1 MELGL
6 RDRVVT
12 ITGGAS
18 GIGLAAA
25 RAFATE
31 GARVTVLD
39 RDRDALAQAAAEL
52 DGVATHELDVTSAEQ
67 VDAAFDAVA
76 AREGR
81 IDVAVNNA
89 GISRG
94 LAWMHE
100 VDEADYD
107 AVLAVNLKGVWLC
120 MRAELRHMYAQK
132 AGVIV
137 NTASAASLV
146 GTPGVAHYAASK
158 FGVLGLT
165 KSAALEYAPLGIR
178 VNAVAPGTIDTP
190 MGKGFARDRRADPFA
205 DAIVR
210 QQHPLQQ
217 RIGRSEE
224 IADAILYLASERSS
238 FASGSTLVVDGAFTA
253 Q

>member
-1 MELGL
+1 
-6 RDRVVT
+6 
-12 ITGGAS
+12 
-18 GIGLAAA
+18 
-25 RAFATE
+25 
-31 GARVTVLD
+31 VLD
-39 RDRDALAQAAAEL
+39 RDRDALAQTAQEL
-52 DGVATHELDVTSAEQ
+52 GVATHALDVTVARE
-67 VDAAFDAVA
+67 VDEAFDAIA

-89 GISRG
+89 GVSRG
-94 LAWMHE
+94 LAWLHE

-107 AVLAVNLKGVWLC
+107 AVLGVNLKGVWLC
-120 MRAELRHMYAQK
+120 MRAALRHMYAQQ

-158 FGVLGLT
+158 HGVIGLT
-165 KSAALEYAPLGIR
+165 RSAALEYAALGIR
-178 VNAVAPGTIDTP
+178 INAVAPGTIDTP

-210 QQHPLQQ
+210 QAHPLEQ

-238 FASGSTLVVDGAFTA
+238 FASGATFSIDGAFTA

>member
-1 MELGL
+1 MDLGL

-12 ITGGAS
+12 ITGGGS
-18 GIGLAAA
+18 GIGRATAH
-25 RAFATE
+25 AFAAE
-31 GARVTVLD
+31 GARVTLLD
-39 RDRDALAQAAAEL
+39 RDRDALAQVAREL
-52 DGVATHELDVTSAEQ
+52 DGVGTHELDVTSAAD
-67 VDAAFDAVA
+67 VDAAFDAIA

-81 IDVAVNNA
+81 IDVAVCNA
-89 GISRG
+89 GVSRG
-94 LAWMHE
+94 LAWLHE

-107 AVLAVNLKGVWLC
+107 TVLGVNLKGVWLC
-120 MRAELRHMYAQK
+120 MRAALRHMYAQK

-158 FGVLGLT
+158 FGVIGLT
-165 KSAALEYAPLGIR
+165 RSAALEYAPLGIR
-178 VNAVAPGTIDTP
+178 INAVAPGTIDTP

-210 QQHPLQQ
+210 GPHPLER
-217 RIGRSEE
+217 RIGRPEE
-224 IADAILYLASERSS
+224 VADAIVYLASERSS

>member
-1 MELGL
+1 MDLGL

-18 GIGLAAA
+18 GIGLATA
-25 RAFATE
+25 RAFVAE

-39 RDRDALAQAAAEL
+39 RDRDALAQTAQEL
-52 DGVATHELDVTSAEQ
+52 GVATHALDVTVARE
-67 VDAAFDAVA
+67 VDEAFDAIA

-89 GISRG
+89 G
-94 LAWMHE
+94 
-100 VDEADYD
+100 
-107 AVLAVNLKGVWLC
+107 VNLKGVWLC
-120 MRAELRHMYAQK
+120 MRAALRHMYAQQ

-158 FGVLGLT
+158 HGVIGLT
-165 KSAALEYAPLGIR
+165 RSAALEYAALGIR
-178 VNAVAPGTIDTP
+178 INAVAPGTIDTP

-210 QQHPLQQ
+210 QAHPLEQ

-238 FASGSTLVVDGAFTA
+238 FASGATFSIDGAFTA